1 MSGSKRIESQIM
13 HYELKDY
20 CITNKSIFDPG
31 IVQITSFWPK
41 ATLLDV
47 PTGPVF
53 MTDAVS
59 HEVGTLAPLFNSVDS
74 SGKTHELEAYM
85 KEGKS
90 VILYFYPRDST
101 PGCTAQACD
110 FRDNMAQFQS
120 SNTVVLG
127 VSKDSERSHGKFIDK
142 QSLNFPLLMDT
153 EGELHELFGTW
164 RMKKNYGREYMGCA
178 RSTFVIDSD
187 GSFRW
192 LRYNV
197 KAKGHVGM
205 LMRELGMSE

>member
-1 MSGSKRIESQIM
+1 
-13 HYELKDY
+13 
-20 CITNKSIFDPG
+20 
-31 IVQITSFWPK
+31 
-41 ATLLDV
+41 
-47 PTGPVF
+47 

-59 HEVGTLAPLFNSVDS
+59 HEVGALAPLFKSVDS
-74 SGKTHELEAYM
+74 TGKTHELESYM
-85 KEGKS
+85 NEGKS

-101 PGCTAQACD
+101 PGCTTQACD
-110 FRDNMAQFQS
+110 FRDNMALFQS

-142 QSLNFPLLMDT
+142 QTLNFPLLMDT

-178 RSTFVIDSD
+178 RSTFVIDPD